1 MTVFSRHVSKIRFA
15 LVTLNTIKHI
25 LFSGNVF
32 GDGASFNVVA
42 GVIVDTLGRIGILV
56 INSTWRLYIDIGI
69 IVLMLIWLTKVLWY
83 EYILTDVI

>member
-1 MTVFSRHVSKIRFA
+1 
-15 LVTLNTIKHI
+15 LNTIKHI
-25 LFSGNVF
+25 VFSGNVF

-42 GVIVDTLGRIGILV
+42 GVIVDTLGRIGIL
-56 INSTWRLYIDIGI
+56 DIGI